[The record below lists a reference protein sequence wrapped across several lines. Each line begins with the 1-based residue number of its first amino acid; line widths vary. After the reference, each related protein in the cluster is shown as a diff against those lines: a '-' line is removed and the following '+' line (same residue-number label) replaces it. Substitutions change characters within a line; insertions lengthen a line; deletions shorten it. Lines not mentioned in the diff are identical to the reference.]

1 MKASEFKK
9 ILKPLIKQTI
19 KEVLFEEGVLSGI
32 VTEVV
37 NGLSSKQVVTE
48 TKNNSHRTRKET
60 IAHEQKY
67 EENRQERI
75 RRLNETS
82 KIGSVFEGTKE
93 IADSPGH
100 GPLTNVGAGDSG
112 VDITAIEKLASGKW
126 KQLI

>member
-9 ILKPLIKQTI
+9 ILKPLVKQTI

-32 VTEVV
+32 ISEVV
-37 NGLSSKQVVTE
+37 SGLNSKQVVTE
-48 TKNNSHRTRKET
+48 TRSNTHLARET
-60 IAHEQKY
+60 TPSREQEY
-67 EENRQERI
+67 EKNRQERI

-93 IADSPGH
+93 ITDSSGR
-100 GPLTNVGAGDSG
+100 GPLSNVSAGDSG

>member
-37 NGLSSKQVVTE
+37 DGLSSKQVVTE
-48 TKNNSHRTRKET
+48 TKNNTHRTREET
-60 IAHEQKY
+60 AIREQKH
-67 EENRQERI
+67 EKDRQERI

-93 IADSPGH
+93 IIDSSGH
-100 GPLTNVGAGDSG
+100 DPLANIDAGDSG